1 MSIIKEIEKEAV
13 QYNYDENNLLERFTA
28 IVAVPTRKGIEDWKQ
43 EEIIISKN
51 EQSKSLFII
60 PNILGCEN

>member
-1 MSIIKEIEKEAV
+1 MSMIKEIEKEAA

-43 EEIIISKN
+43 EEIIIS
-51 EQSKSLFII
+51 EDEHSKSLFII
-60 PNILGCEN
+60 PKILGCKD